1 MHGVPQLGIRWNTY
15 TCAFLCYFRAHTTEC
30 RALYYYAVVRML
42 GECSRAQGIAFT
54 LKHIHGIKFII
65 LCYRIIVRGIFHNI
79 YGSKKKNGRL
89 QRRRYVFA
97 SKNDA
102 VKIRA
107 HIRKDSDT
115 MHKTTQRVS
124 NMNTMLVWKVQARY
138 VLQVWFV

>member
-15 TCAFLCYFRAHTTEC
+15 TCSFLCYFRAHTTEC

-79 YGSKKKNGRL
+79 YGSKKKKTDVYSGGGMSLRVKTMPS
-89 QRRRYVFA
+89 RYVHI
-97 SKNDA
+97 S
-102 VKIRA
+102 VKTLIQCIKRP
-107 HIRKDSDT
+107 KECPT
-115 MHKTTQRVS
+115 
-124 NMNTMLVWKVQARY
+124 
-138 VLQVWFV
+138 